1 MKKALAVTTTA
12 IVVAG
17 AAAYALPRTAVA
29 DDLFTSMSQDTADP
43 TQKSAISWGSCPAPP
58 AGVQIDPRQSCG
70 TLKVPLDYRQPRGK
84 QVTIAVSRIPAT
96 DQAKKRGVLV
106 VNPGGPG
113 SEGLN
118 WPSVVAQQT
127 SKPVLA
133 FYDLIGFDPRGVGQ
147 SNPVTCGLTAD
158 ELLPPT
164 PYPGPDGSITEN
176 VAEAKSVARRCAA
189 ESGDV
194 MPHITTANTARD
206 MDRIRQ
212 SLGQRKISYLGSS
225 YGTYLGAVYATL
237 FPRNADRFVLDSAV
251 DPSRVWHDQF
261 ATRSLGVADRFPDF
275 AKYAADHPDETGFG
289 STPQA
294 VKAAYL
300 QLAASL
306 DTRPVAV
313 PGTSTTLNGDLLRYL
328 TSALLGQPDEA
339 FPVLAQ
345 TWRAAAGLAA
355 GNASKEDVAWLNQ
368 LLPSASASAGVSP
381 GVPADN
387 AIAAAYAVA
396 CDDISWPR
404 NVKTYAR
411 AVAVDR
417 KEHPLTAGGPA
428 TVWPCT
434 FWPSAP
440 REPVVKITDRG
451 ERNIMILQNERDPNT
466 PLETGK
472 GMHKALGKRSA
483 LVTVDAGGH
492 LVYGNQGPATCAT
505 DAANLFLLS
514 GKLPHRNV
522 HCS

>member
-1 MKKALAVTTTA
+1 MKKVLAVTAAA

-17 AAAYALPRTAVA
+17 AAAYALPHTAAA
-29 DDLFTSMSQDTADP
+29 DEPLMSLTQDTADL
-43 TQKSAISWGSCPAPP
+43 TQSSAISWGSCPSPP
-58 AGVQIDPRQSCG
+58 VGVQVDPRQSCG
-70 TLKVPLDYRQPRGK
+70 TLKVPLDHRRPRGK

-96 DQAKKRGVLV
+96 DQAKKRGILV

-127 SKPVLA
+127 SGPVLA
-133 FYDLIGFDPRGVGQ
+133 SYDLIGFDPRGVGH
-147 SNPVTCGLTAD
+147 SDPVTCGLTAD

-164 PYPGPDGSITEN
+164 PYPGPDGSIAEN
-176 VAEAKSVARRCAA
+176 VTEARSVARRCAA

-194 MPHITTANTARD
+194 MPYLTTANTARD

-212 SLGQRKISYLGSS
+212 SLGQRKLSYLGSS

-261 ATRSLGVADRFPDF
+261 ATRSQGVADRFPDF
-275 AKYAADHPDETGFG
+275 AKYAADHPGETGFG

-300 QLAASL
+300 KLAASL

-313 PGTSTTLNGDLLRYL
+313 PGTPTTLNGDLLRYL

-355 GNASKEDVAWLNQ
+355 GNAGEEDIAWLNQ

-404 NVKTYAR
+404 DIKAYAR
-411 AVAVDR
+411 AVAADR
-417 KEHPLTAGGPA
+417 KAHPLTAGAPA
-428 TVWPCT
+428 TVWPCA
-434 FWPSAP
+434 FWPSTP
-440 REPVVKITDRG
+440 IEPVVKITGRG

-472 GMHKALGKRSA
+472 GMHKALGNRSA
-483 LVTVDAGGH
+483 LVTVNAGGH